1 MRNILE
7 QSWVDRLDRKNAER
21 HNLESLCKLLHE
33 EAERKYPKHQRRINM
48 MKMKKFN
55 NESSSEFLRR
65 IRKNLEVAEIASM
78 TAEELG
84 IHIFIESVDQ
94 IISKIAMDELQ
105 KDVPSIDDLET
116 AVQNTEV
123 TV

>member
-1 MRNILE
+1 M
-7 QSWVDRLDRKNAER
+7 
-21 HNLESLCKLLHE
+21 
-33 EAERKYPKHQRRINM
+33 
-48 MKMKKFN
+48 
-55 NESSSEFLRR
+55 
-65 IRKNLEVAEIASM
+65 AEIASM

-123 TV
+123 TVWYDQQNKKGYGKLATTR